1 MEIFSLFLIKE
12 LNHSLLSRSITHHQ
26 IFMGSYYL
34 QGATLETG
42 HTKIKMNIYILTGLG
57 HKIIS
62 RVRMILDDFKNKGRR
77 VAGSVKS

>member
-1 MEIFSLFLIKE
+1 M
-12 LNHSLLSRSITHHQ
+12 
-26 IFMGSYYL
+26 

-42 HTKIKMNIYILTGLG
+42 HTKIKMNIYIYIYIYIYILTGLW

-77 VAGSVKS
+77 VAGSV

>member
-1 MEIFSLFLIKE
+1 M
-12 LNHSLLSRSITHHQ
+12 
-26 IFMGSYYL
+26 

-42 HTKIKMNIYILTGLG
+42 HTKIKMNIYILTGLS

-77 VAGSVKS
+77 VDSTVQP

>member
-1 MEIFSLFLIKE
+1 M
-12 LNHSLLSRSITHHQ
+12 
-26 IFMGSYYL
+26 

-42 HTKIKMNIYILTGLG
+42 HTKIKMNIYIYILTGLW

-77 VAGSVKS
+77 VAGSV

>member
-1 MEIFSLFLIKE
+1 MQS
-12 LNHSLLSRSITHHQ
+12 
-26 IFMGSYYL
+26 
-34 QGATLETG
+34 ATLETG